1 MFLKIYIQSLSVYNV
16 NILSEQERASLLW
29 TWVLGTGA
37 LVIISIIVGIV
48 IIILTNS
55 ILGAILLFVVSA
67 VQIYFILV
75 VRSYA
80 IQVSIN
86 LSY

>member
-1 MFLKIYIQSLSVYNV
+1 MTIWHL
-16 NILSEQERASLLW
+16 QERASLLW
-29 TWVLGTGA
+29 TWVLGTGT

-67 VQIYFILV
+67 FQIYFILV

-80 IQVSIN
+80 IKVSIK
-86 LSY
+86 S